1 MTAISTADKGNH
13 ASLGREDEDEAD
25 PAPGSDIEMRTDGPD
40 RDRDQGPI
48 LVCPSQRSP
57 MCVYI
62 RHVAESGLP

>member
-40 RDRDQGPI
+40 RDRDQG
-48 LVCPSQRSP
+48 QYW
-57 MCVYI
+57 CVLANVLLCAHTY
-62 RHVAESGLP
+62 AT